1 MMDHW
6 EDLQHHI
13 LPGIL
18 GAIRIANPGRN
29 VKVFWETT
37 GKTQVQRPPNK
48 SQRHFNDFPDI
59 DIVGIP
65 RNKLSPLFI
74 RQSIEHFLSDD
85 IPKKSITRH
94 LFIVAMSNP
103 IDDSS
108 FAAASNT
115 GEKAAHLMAVQS
127 PLSPVDSSEDT
138 KKWDELA
145 LKLQE
150 NNIILHLI
158 VNPAVRLTRIFEVF
172 RKTMRY
178 QSRQEVIPWQ
188 PLDTTHCICH
198 LSGSP
203 SAAKTQGKDQY
214 PEEWPE
220 VHLDGS
226 EPSSPLAVSP
236 THPGIDGRPIGCPQN
251 GGGSDDERD
260 GFAYPFPPTSPIS
273 PIDLI
278 NALHPP
284 LSRDKDNIEPGFSGS
299 GNLSLV
305 SRMQAL
311 HGLASRRRPNER
323 SRRTSVNRASF
334 FRDTSPAP
342 SPRRE
347 RILSSRSTGMDGIG
361 NTNNMSNN
369 MGTDV
374 SMLRSSQ
381 SSLGLASMGGPRLST
396 GQTIH
401 GRRSRGHSI
410 SGPSFSSALQVD
422 LRGPIQVSRDPGLL
436 SPTEQ
441 GYHPYEITNTS
452 SSLISLHPPSPGS
465 DTSGSGLSNSLSSL
479 PPGPQTLNTG
489 VSPYQ
494 AQMIGPPS
502 PTHTSHQPTQ
512 YQILRE
518 RGGSNSSSISLPLP
532 SPGLYPGSQS
542 HLDNSNQPQPPS
554 LGSGGPGV
562 GPIRQPQALGMAN
575 LSMPLTMDNVPS
587 GNMDSIQ
594 GLSNSVISRIEDVDE
609 IIEEDDGIDVVPASA
624 PPDARGQVPFVF
636 DAAYEAQ
643 SAIRLRQAISCMHR
657 DHEGGSTDS
666 CCAACTSPGGS
677 SILSQEQ
684 RPRLYSQ
691 SPSASQQQQ
700 QSQRPPLSQSH
711 SYTTSLSRVGSQ
723 STIYEEYD
731 TVNGHGG
738 NRQQQVTT
746 FALETPTLTSPSSPG
761 AGSDNWR
768 YSSQFGG
775 LPDSFFTLDR
785 SRISEKPIGVLPTT
799 TSARQYV

>member
-1 MMDHW
+1 
-6 EDLQHHI
+6 
-13 LPGIL
+13 
-18 GAIRIANPGRN
+18 
-29 VKVFWETT
+29 
-37 GKTQVQRPPNK
+37 
-48 SQRHFNDFPDI
+48 
-59 DIVGIP
+59 
-65 RNKLSPLFI
+65 
-74 RQSIEHFLSDD
+74 
-85 IPKKSITRH
+85 
-94 LFIVAMSNP
+94 
-103 IDDSS
+103 
-108 FAAASNT
+108 
-115 GEKAAHLMAVQS
+115 
-127 PLSPVDSSEDT
+127 
-138 KKWDELA
+138 
-145 LKLQE
+145 
-150 NNIILHLI
+150 
-158 VNPAVRLTRIFEVF
+158 
-172 RKTMRY
+172 MRY

-203 SAAKTQGKDQY
+203 SAARTQGKGSVMTSVLYSISDHILIDQY

-347 RILSSRSTGMDGIG
+347 RILSSRSTGIDGIG

-381 SSLGLASMGGPRLST
+381 SSLGLASMGGARLTT

-441 GYHPYEITNTS
+441 GYHSYEITNTS

-542 HLDNSNQPQPPS
+542 HLGQSQGTGSITYEFPAFSMPYGGTASYLDNSNQPQPPQARSRGSQSHQQPIHALNAASSLGSPSFSS

-691 SPSASQQQQ
+691 PPSASQQQQ

-731 TVNGHGG
+731 TINGHGG

-746 FALETPTLTSPSSPG
+746 LALETPTLTSPSSPG

-775 LPDSFFTLDR
+775 
-785 SRISEKPIGVLPTT
+785 VCPTF
-799 TSARQYV
+799 SYP